1 MMSIRKTKSNDISY
15 SYRQEIF
22 RSLKKRKIETIGI
35 IITLLLVGFDFLA
48 YTRSLYSIFMLSG
61 ITIYVIYYFLQSV
74 ILYTRLRLS
83 LKVLEENPDFKAFKE
98 TLEKLTPEKLKQF
111 QDIQEAE
118 AKKAKSEGHNVKD
131 ITEE

>member
-1 MMSIRKTKSNDISY
+1 MSIRKTKSNDISY

-48 YTRSLYSIFMLSG
+48 YTRSLYSIFMLVG
-61 ITIYVIYYFLQSV
+61 VTIYVIYYFLQSV

-98 TLEKLTPEKLKQF
+98 TLEKLTPEELKQF
-111 QDIQEAE
+111 QDIQKAE
-118 AKKAKSEGHNVKD
+118 VEKAKSEGHNIQS